1 MSKVADA
8 SCMCLRYFNKL
19 EVVTVYNNLLRTI
32 YAFSEKINIVHAYL
46 NIESFLTKMRTNRQS
61 QMIEFEIS
69 SVHSQVHF

>member
-32 YAFSEKINIVHAYL
+32 YAFSGKINIVHTHL
-46 NIESFLTKMRTNRQS
+46 NIDSFLTKMRMNRQS
-61 QMIEFEIS
+61 QMIEFDIS